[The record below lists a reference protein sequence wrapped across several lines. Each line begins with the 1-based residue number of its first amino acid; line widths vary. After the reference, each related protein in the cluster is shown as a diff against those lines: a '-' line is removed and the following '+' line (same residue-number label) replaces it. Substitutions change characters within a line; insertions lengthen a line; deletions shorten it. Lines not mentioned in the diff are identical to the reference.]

1 MISQKKVLVKGA
13 DVSNPA
19 KPLPIYLHWTEKI
32 LEEFYDQGDE
42 EKRLGLPVTS
52 MPQCDRSKP
61 SVPAGQKGFIAFVVR
76 PIFSALAEF
85 EKKNGILMKCEKNKV
100 IIIIIIIIKKE
111 EEGGGGGGGEKKD
124 KLLSLF
130 PMCWFCLLSIASTT
144 SSLFPPFFLNILL
157 HFKYTFA
164 QFSL

>member
-1 MISQKKVLVKGA
+1 VKGA

-124 KLLSLF
+124 KLLSLYIYL
-130 PMCWFCLLSIASTT
+130 PHVLVLLAIHCFYYFFTV
-144 SSLFPPFFLNILL
+144 SSLF
-157 HFKYTFA
+157 FKYSSSF
-164 QFSL
+164 